1 MTIAE
6 NIRVVTEKIRL
17 ACESSSRGPDSV
29 KVVAVSKTVGIG
41 KIAEAVAAGLT
52 VFGENRVQE
61 AWQKYQASELDV
73 EWHMIGHLQSNK
85 VRRTLQFADMI
96 QSVDSV
102 KLARE
107 IDLEAGRLDRQVPVL
122 IQVNCSGE
130 ESKFGFAPQDTPQA
144 LEEIVTLPRLSV
156 RGLMTIGAH
165 SADELKVRRSFESLR
180 KLRDKLMAHQFPD
193 VDLSELSMGMSGDF
207 AIAIEEGST
216 LVRIGRSIFGE
227 RLN

>member
-6 NIRVVTEKIRL
+6 NIKAVAEKISF
-17 ACESSSRGPDSV
+17 ACERSSRGPDSV
-29 KVVAVSKTVGIG
+29 KVVAVSKTVGVD

-52 VFGENRVQE
+52 TFGENRVQE
-61 AWQKYQASELDV
+61 AWRKVQTGRLDV

-85 VRRTLQFADMI
+85 VRRTLRFADMI
-96 QSVDSV
+96 QSVDSI

-107 IDLEAGRLDRQVPVL
+107 IDQEADRLDRQVPVL

-130 ESKFGFAPQDTPQA
+130 ASKFGFAPQDTMPA

-165 SADELKVRRSFESLR
+165 SADELRVRRSFVSLR
-180 KLRDKLMAHQFPD
+180 ELRDKLMAQEFPG
-193 VDLSELSMGMSGDF
+193 VNLRELSMGMSGDF
-207 AIAIEEGST
+207 PIAIEEGST